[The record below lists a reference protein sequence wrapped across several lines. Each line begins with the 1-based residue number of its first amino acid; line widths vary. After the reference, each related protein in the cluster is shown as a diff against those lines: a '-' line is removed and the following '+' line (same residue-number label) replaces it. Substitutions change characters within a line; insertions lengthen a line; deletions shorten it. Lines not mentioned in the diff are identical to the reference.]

1 MRKTYLFMMV
11 SLDGFFEG
19 PNQEL
24 DWHNVDEEFDEFTID
39 QLDET
44 DTILFGRKTYEMM
57 ASFWPSDVA
66 KENDPI
72 VAEKMN
78 TTAKVVFSK
87 TLEKADWQNTRL
99 VRDGVKETVEDLKR
113 QPGKDIAVFGS
124 SDLSVSLLQLGLLD
138 ELRIMVNPVVL
149 GDGKRLFEGMRDR
162 LSLRLLKTRSF
173 RSGNV
178 LLYYQPKT

>member
-19 PNQEL
+19 L
-24 DWHNVDEEFDEFTID
+24 DHDLSWHNVDHEFDDFTID
-39 QLDET
+39 QLNET
-44 DTILFGRKTYEMM
+44 DDILFGRKTYEMM
-57 ASFWPSDVA
+57 ASFWPSDA
-66 KENDPI
+66 ARANDPI

-78 TTAKVVFSK
+78 TTPKIVFSR
-87 TLEKADWQNTRL
+87 TLERAEWQNTRL
-99 VRDGVKETVEDLKR
+99 VKDNVQSEIDALKR

-124 SDLSVSLLQLGLLD
+124 SDLSLTLLRLGLLD

-149 GDGKRLFEGMRDR
+149 GDGKRLFEGMRDP
-162 LSLRLLKTRSF
+162 LSLRLLHSRTF

-178 LLYYQPKT
+178 LLHYQPKT